1 MEQAFKL
8 FLALLLDLS
17 EWLLNREPSLLG
29 VLGGPPLLARLLLLI
44 ILGDKC
50 RPRRILPRLRVRE
63 GLLALTLSL
72 LGRPRLQLEAA
83 ATAITQVVLS

>member
-17 EWLLNREPSLLG
+17 EWPLSREPSLLG
-29 VLGGPPLLARLLLLI
+29 ILGPPLLARLLLI

-50 RPRRILPRLRVRE
+50 RPRRILPRLRVSE
-63 GLLALTLSL
+63 SLLALTLS

-83 ATAITQVVLS
+83 AAITQVVLS